1 MLDAVWKILCE
12 TVGFSM
18 QYGRYCVRLWDS
30 LGVQQ
35 GAPSSVQVRVIVLEE
50 AVAKLKWEGQVRV
63 I

>member
-1 MLDAVWKILCE
+1 M
-12 TVGFSM
+12 
-18 QYGRYCVRLWDS
+18 RLWDS